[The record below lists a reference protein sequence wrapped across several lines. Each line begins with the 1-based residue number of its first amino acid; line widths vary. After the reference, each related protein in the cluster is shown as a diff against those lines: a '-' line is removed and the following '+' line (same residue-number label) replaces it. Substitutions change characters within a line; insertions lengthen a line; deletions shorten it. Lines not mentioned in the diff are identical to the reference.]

1 VKDAAVRPPEREVEV
16 HGPSLTPAKAAPLLR
31 TGAEVWAVFEGAAG
45 ARATAAALAALPP
58 DLLRRVCVSGVFGP
72 ADAGS
77 LLRSAR
83 LFRKTDIKELVFEL
97 DARAAWRG
105 KGLARLRAELKRIAL
120 DFARELRS
128 GSFPWPQPS
137 RLYGIDLAGGS
148 FAPPGAAAAVRKEI
162 GPFAAIER
170 KLRRLA
176 AGDAA
181 GALEFFQPLTARG
194 FRGRIGRKAETLRR
208 LAASGRAVPPS
219 YVLSAG
225 TLRRLS
231 PALGADRRGPSP
243 RGAGLR
249 FLAELRGLF
258 PAGRRFIVRSSSAEE
273 DGPGA
278 SFAGVFRSEVVASPG
293 AAPAAIR
300 RCLVSGRDAGAAAY
314 RRLAGRGRRP
324 AGGMALLFQPFVE
337 TGLGGVA
344 VFDGQGRAVMEL
356 SRGGNDGIT
365 GGRSADWR
373 YTLDARARRLD
384 CPPRSPL
391 SRSAAARL
399 LSALA
404 SAKSALFPSGAAS
417 FEFLAGEGEP
427 LFLQARPLPRAPEEP
442 RADMPAV
449 YARIAAAMA
458 GLGLGPRG
466 WSLAETA
473 DVAAFNFLGLARPA
487 GERLE
492 HFRVR
497 ISRAAREKISPRGW
511 VSVKYDDDDDTLFP
525 SGLPPL
531 RRAALER
538 LAEEGIFVIFVL
550 PKEGETVLRRTL
562 SFPAPGGRLRVPFS
576 YSPEGLE
583 KEEERDLLRRG
594 PAEAAAWLRRLAR
607 EREIWLG
614 VRRVVRAGKTG
625 AYGRALAR
633 FLPGELA
640 LIARKE
646 RLARRA
652 AARAPGDGAAVKGL
666 PFRPSDAVV
675 SGVAVTAAR
684 AAAWKGGPFV
694 YFGHDLEPCFLPLM
708 GRIKAVVVS
717 RGAFGS
723 HAAQICSELGVPLI
737 LETSNLGLVR
747 DGDRVALD
755 LRTGEVRR
763 KPE

>member
-1 VKDAAVRPPEREVEV
+1 MTGSAARPPAKEIEVP
-16 HGPSLTPAKAAPLLR
+16 GPSLTPALAASLLR
-31 TGAEVWAVFEGAAG
+31 SGAEVWAVFEGAAG
-45 ARATAAALAALPP
+45 ARGTAARLAAIPP
-58 DLLRRVCVSGVFGP
+58 DLLGRICVSGVFGP

-83 LFRKTDIKELVFEL
+83 LFREPDIKELVFEL
-97 DARAAWRG
+97 DPRAGWRG
-105 KGLARLRAELKRIAL
+105 AGLARLRAELKRIAL

-128 GSFPWPQPS
+128 GSSPWPQPS

-148 FAPPGAAAAVRKEI
+148 FAPPGAAAAAVKKEI

-181 GALEFFQPLTARG
+181 GALEFFQPLTARV
-194 FRGRIGRKAETLRR
+194 FRGGMGRKAETLRR
-208 LAASGRAVPPS
+208 LAAAGRAVPPS
-219 YVLSAG
+219 YVLSAE
-225 TLRRLS
+225 TLRRL
-231 PALGADRRGPSP
+231 SP

-278 SFAGVFRSEVVASPG
+278 SFAGVYRSEVVASPG
-293 AAPAAIR
+293 DAPAAIR
-300 RCLVSGRDAGAAAY
+300 RCLTSGRDAGSAVY
-314 RRLAGRGRRP
+314 RRLSGRGRRA

-344 VFDGQGRAVMEL
+344 VFDGRGRAVMEL
-356 SRGGNDGIT
+356 SRGGNVGIT

-373 YTLDARARRLD
+373 FLLDARARRFD
-384 CPPRSPL
+384 CPPGAPL
-391 SRSAAARL
+391 GRAAAARL

-404 SAKSALFPSGAAS
+404 SARSRLFPSGGAV
-417 FEFLAGEGEP
+417 FEFMVEEGTP
-427 LFLQARPLPRAPEEP
+427 IFLQARPLSGAAETP
-442 RADMPAV
+442 RADMKKIFT
-449 YARIAAAMA
+449 RIARAMRA
-458 GLGLGPRG
+458 LGLAPGD
-466 WSLAETA
+466 WSIAETA

-487 GERLE
+487 DERLE

-497 ISRAAREKISPRGW
+497 ISPAARAKIAGRGW
-511 VSVKYDDDDDTLFP
+511 VSVKYDGDDDVIYP
-525 SGLPPL
+525 SELPP
-531 RRAALER
+531 RRREALEG
-538 LAEEGIFVIFVL
+538 LAKEGIFVIFVL
-550 PKEGETVLRRTL
+550 PKKGEKAPRRTL
-562 SFPAPGGRLRVPFS
+562 VFRDGAGAVKVPFS
-576 YSPEGLE
+576 ILPEGLE
-583 KEEERDLLRRG
+583 PEEEKDLLKRG
-594 PAEAAAWLRRLAR
+594 PDEAASWLRRLSR
-607 EREIWLG
+607 EREIWLAL
-614 VRRVVRAGKTG
+614 RRRPAAGRAGR
-625 AYGRALAR
+625 YGRALLSSIPA
-633 FLPGELA
+633 ELA

-652 AARAPGDGAAVKGL
+652 AARAPRGGAEVKGL
-666 PFRPSDAVV
+666 PFRPADAVL
-675 SGVAVTAAR
+675 SGVAVTAAK

-708 GRIKAVVVS
+708 DRIKAVVVS

-747 DGDRVALD
+747 DGDRVELD
-755 LRTGEVRR
+755 LRTGEVGRT
-763 KPE
+763 PA